1 MTLASVLLAA
11 LGFMLLIILHE
22 FGHFAAAK
30 WVGMRVERFA
40 LFFPPIVWRKQ
51 VGETEYAL
59 GTIPAGGYVRISG
72 MNPSEDLPDEVRDR
86 AYHAQPPW
94 KRMVVIA
101 AGPLM
106 NVLIAFVLLFVFFVA
121 IGPRNPEK
129 ASSTVDVIEKGYP
142 AAKALEPGDRL
153 LSVDGVTGG
162 PADLSEAISS
172 HECRGEPVEGC
183 RAATPVELVI
193 ERDGEQRR
201 LALRPIYDADAEPE
215 PRTRLG
221 FSYLDDGPRETF
233 ATGEGFTESAS
244 SLWFIT
250 KETAKLPARLI
261 DPEKRKEIRGI
272 VGSYET
278 TRQVILDDIAD
289 VIGIMAIISLSLAI
303 VNLFPFLPLDGGHIF
318 WAIVEKVR
326 RRPVPFA
333 VMERAGVIG
342 FMLVIGLF
350 VIGLTN
356 DIDRLSGEGFE
367 VR

>member
-11 LGFMLLIILHE
+11 LGFILLIILHE
-22 FGHFAAAK
+22 FGHFVAAK

-40 LFFPPIVWRKQ
+40 LFFPPLVWRKQ

-72 MNPSEDLPDEVRDR
+72 MNPSEDLPEEVRDR
-86 AYHAQPPW
+86 AYHAQAPW

-129 ASSTVDVIEKGYP
+129 GSGTVDVIEKGYP
-142 AAKALEPGDRL
+142 AANTLEPGDSL
-153 LSVDGVTGG
+153 VSVDGVTGG
-162 PADLSEAISS
+162 PAELSQAISD

-183 RAATPVELVI
+183 RATTPATVVI
-193 ERDGEQRR
+193 ERDGERRR
-201 LALRPIYDADAEPE
+201 LELRPIYDPE
-215 PRTRLG
+215 VERTRLG

-233 ATGEGFTESAS
+233 AAGEGFTEAAS

-250 KETAKLPARLI
+250 RETAKLPARLI
-261 DPEKRKEIRGI
+261 DPEQRKEIRGI

-326 RRPVPFA
+326 RKPVPFA

-342 FMLVIGLF
+342 FFLVIGLF
-350 VIGLTN
+350 FIGLSN

>member
-11 LGFMLLIILHE
+11 LGFMVLIVLHE

-40 LFFPPIVWRKQ
+40 LFFPPLVWRKQ

-72 MNPSEDLPDEVRDR
+72 MNPSEDLPEEVRDR
-86 AYHAQPPW
+86 AYHAQKPW

-106 NVLIAFVLLFVFFVA
+106 NILIAFVLLLVFFVA

-129 ASSTVDVIEKGYP
+129 ASATVDVIEKGYP
-142 AAKALEPGDRL
+142 AANTLEPGDRL
-153 LSVDGVTGG
+153 VSVDGVTGG
-162 PADLSEAISS
+162 PVNLSQAVAD
-172 HECRGEPVEGC
+172 HKCRGEQVEGC
-183 RAATPVELVI
+183 RAATPVTLVI
-193 ERDGEQRR
+193 ERDGERR
-201 LALRPIYDADAEPE
+201 TLELRPIYDPDAE
-215 PRTRLG
+215 RTRLG

-233 ATGEGFTESAS
+233 GLGDGFTEAAS

-250 KETAKLPARLI
+250 RETAKLPARLI
-261 DPEKRKEIRGI
+261 DPEQRKEIRGI

-350 VIGLTN
+350 FIGLSN

>member
-86 AYHAQPPW
+86 AYHAQKPW

-106 NVLIAFVLLFVFFVA
+106 NILIAFVLLFVFFVA

-129 ASSTVDVIEKGYP
+129 ASATVDVIEKGYP
-142 AAKALEPGDRL
+142 AANALEPGDRL
-153 LSVDGVTGG
+153 VSVDGVTGG
-162 PADLSEAISS
+162 PRELSEAIAS
-172 HECRGEPVEGC
+172 HECVGGAETDGC
-183 RAATPVELVI
+183 RAAEPAGVVI
-193 ERDGEQRR
+193 ERDGERQT
-201 LALRPIYDADAEPE
+201 LELRPVYDPDAD
-215 PRTRLG
+215 RTRLG

-233 ATGEGFTESAS
+233 AAGEGFTQAAS

-250 KETAKLPARLI
+250 RETGKLPARLI
-261 DPEKRKEIRGI
+261 DPEQRKEIRGI

-278 TRQVILDDIAD
+278 TRQVILDDVAD

-333 VMERAGVIG
+333 VMERAGVVG

-350 VIGLTN
+350 LIGLTN

>member
-1 MTLASVLLAA
+1 MTLASILLAA

-40 LFFPPIVWRKQ
+40 LFFPPLVWRKQ

-72 MNPSEDLPDEVRDR
+72 MNPSEELPEEVRDR

-129 ASSTVDVIEKGYP
+129 ASGTVDAIEEGYP
-142 AAKALEPGDRL
+142 AANTLEPGDKL
-153 LSVDGVTGG
+153 VSVDGVTGG
-162 PADLSEAISS
+162 PMELSQAIAA
-172 HECRGEPVEGC
+172 HECPGEQVEGC
-183 RAATPVELVI
+183 RAATAARVVI
-193 ERDGEQRR
+193 ERGGERRR
-201 LALRPIYDADAEPE
+201 LELRPIYDPDAE
-215 PRTRLG
+215 RTRLG
-221 FSYLDDGPRETF
+221 FSFLDDGPRETF
-233 ATGEGFTESAS
+233 GGGEGFTEAAS
-244 SLWFIT
+244 SLWFIAR
-250 KETAKLPARLI
+250 ETAKLPARLI
-261 DPEKRKEIRGI
+261 DAEQRKEIRGI

-278 TRQVILDDIAD
+278 TRQVILDDLAD

-326 RRPVPFA
+326 RKPVPFA
-333 VMERAGVIG
+333 VMERAGVVG

-350 VIGLTN
+350 AIGLTN

>member
-11 LGFMLLIILHE
+11 LGFMVLIILHE
-22 FGHFAAAK
+22 FGHFVAAK

-40 LFFPPIVWRKQ
+40 LFFPPLIWRKQ

-72 MNPSEDLPDEVRDR
+72 MNPSEDLPEDVRDR

-106 NVLIAFVLLFVFFVA
+106 NILLAFVLLFAYLVA

-129 ASSTVDVIEKGYP
+129 SSGTVDIIEKGYP
-142 AAKALEPGDRL
+142 AATALEPGDRL
-153 LSVDGVTGG
+153 ISVDGVTGG
-162 PADLSEAISS
+162 PVELSRAIAS

-183 RAATPVELVI
+183 RAATPATLVI
-193 ERDGEQRR
+193 ERDGERR
-201 LALRPIYDADAEPE
+201 TLELRPVYDPDAE
-215 PRTRLG
+215 RTRLG
-221 FSYLDDGPRETF
+221 FSYLDDGPREPF
-233 ATGEGFTESAS
+233 AAGEGFTQAGDR
-244 SLWFIT
+244 LWFMT

-261 DPEKRKEIRGI
+261 DEEQRKEIRGI

-326 RRPVPFA
+326 RKPVPFA
-333 VMERAGVIG
+333 VMERAGVVG

-350 VIGLTN
+350 LIGLTN

>member
-11 LGFMLLIILHE
+11 LGFMVLIILHE

-40 LFFPPIVWRKQ
+40 LFFPPLIWRKQ
-51 VGETEYAL
+51 KGETEYAL
-59 GTIPAGGYVRISG
+59 GTIPLGGYVRISG
-72 MNPSEDLPDEVRDR
+72 MNPSEDLPDDVRDR

-106 NVLIAFVLLFVFFVA
+106 NIVIAFVLLFA
-121 IGPRNPEK
+121 YLAMIGPRNPEK
-129 ASSTVDVIEKGYP
+129 ASATVDVIEKGYP
-142 AAKALEPGDRL
+142 AANTLEPGDRIV
-153 LSVDGVTGG
+153 SVDGVTGS
-162 PADLSEAISS
+162 PIDLSRKVAS
-172 HECRGEPVEGC
+172 HECAGKQVEGC
-183 RAATPVELVI
+183 RAEEPAQIVI
-193 ERDGEQRR
+193 EREGRR
-201 LALRPIYDADAEPE
+201 HTIEVRPVYDPEAD
-215 PRTRLG
+215 RTRLG
-221 FSYLDDGPRETF
+221 FAWLDDGPRDPYG
-233 ATGEGFTESAS
+233 AGESVTQAGDR
-244 SLWFIT
+244 LWFIT
-250 KETAKLPARLI
+250 KETVKLPARLFN
-261 DPEKRKEIRGI
+261 EEQRKEIRGI

-303 VNLFPFLPLDGGHIF
+303 INLFPFLPLDGGHIF
-318 WAIVEKVR
+318 WAIVEKLR
-326 RRPVPFA
+326 RKPVPFA

-350 VIGLTN
+350 FIGLSN